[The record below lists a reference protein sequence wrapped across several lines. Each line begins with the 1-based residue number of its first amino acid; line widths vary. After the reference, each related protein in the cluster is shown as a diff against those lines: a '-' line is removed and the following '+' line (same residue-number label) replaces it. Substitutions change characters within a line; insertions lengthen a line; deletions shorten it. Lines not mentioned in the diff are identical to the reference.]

1 MPDYFDQQPEGNAM
15 TIGILVLAAGYSRR
29 FGTDKRAT
37 RLAHGGTLLETSLKN
52 ARASQLPV
60 IVCLH
65 PGDEAL
71 AEQLTSPGITPT
83 ICPDAGQ
90 GMGASLAWGVG
101 QARHWSGALI
111 ALGDM
116 PEVRPATFCKV
127 ASHTFPGNICQPTW
141 RGQGGHPVGFGRQFF
156 ASLQAL
162 TGDTGARSILAANR
176 EFLVQLAVND
186 PGILHDVDRP
196 EDL

>member
-1 MPDYFDQQPEGNAM
+1 M

-29 FGTDKRAT
+29 FGSDKR
-37 RLAHGGTLLETSLKN
+37 LAPLAQGSTLLATSLQN

-60 IVCLH
+60 MVCLH

-71 AEQLTSPGITPT
+71 AEQLSLPGITPT
-83 ICPDAGQ
+83 VCPDAGQ

-101 QARHWSGALI
+101 QARNWSGVLI

-116 PEVRPATFCKV
+116 PEIETATFCKV
-127 ASHTFPGNICQPTW
+127 ASNTFTGNICQPTW
-141 RGQGGHPVGFGRQFF
+141 NDKPGHPVGFGSRFF
-156 ASLQAL
+156 TSLQAL
-162 TGDTGARSILAANR
+162 RGDTGARSILAANR
-176 EFLVQLAVND
+176 ESTVQLAVSD
-186 PGILHDVDRP
+186 PGILRDVDRP